1 MLRNPKHKMQLEINK
16 IIEEFSAFEDW
27 MEKYDYLISLGK
39 SIPKMDEKYKIEKN
53 LIRGCQTNVWLHSEL
68 VDGKVIFTADSDS
81 KITSGMILLLI
92 RVFSGITPD
101 EIQNGNL
108 DFVSKIGLMEH
119 ISPTRSNGLLNMF
132 KQMQSD
138 ALTL

>member
-1 MLRNPKHKMQLEINK
+1 MQSEINK
-16 IIEEFSAFEDW
+16 IIEEFSTFEDW

-92 RVFSGITPD
+92 RAFSGTTPN
-101 EIQNGNL
+101 EIQNSNL
-108 DFVSKIGLMEH
+108 DFISKIGLMEH

>member
-1 MLRNPKHKMQLEINK
+1 MQSEINK

-68 VDGKVIFTADSDS
+68 VDGKVIFIADSDS
-81 KITSGMILLLI
+81 KITSGMILILV
-92 RVFSGITPD
+92 RVFSGMTPD

-138 ALTL
+138 ALVL

>member
-1 MLRNPKHKMQLEINK
+1 MLSKKELEINK
-16 IIEEFSAFEDW
+16 IIEEFSKFEDW

-39 SIPKMDEKYKIEKN
+39 SIQKMDEKYKVEKN

-68 VDGKVIFTADSDS
+68 VDGKVFFKADSDS

-92 RVFSGITPD
+92 RVFSGLTPD

-108 DFVSKIGLMEH
+108 DFVSKIDLMEH

-132 KQMQSD
+132 NQMKSD
-138 ALTL
+138 ALML